1 MLANAEMG
9 DRKGRPYSRGVA
21 RPRPLLIRLPKVTE
35 RGWRPVSGCVK
46 AVKNHES
53 TLKELCE
60 KVISFKIIYDDA
72 AEQIEDLAY
81 FECNNGD
88 TLSAVCELERLA
100 GFFVGFQNK
109 NEEISSDLAQVCL
122 LIGQICQYGAIFDK
136 SIDWINKSIVV
147 DDQNPVAY
155 HSLALSY
162 QSIGDTEAASRSLE
176 QEIIVAPGNYYTY
189 LLLADIYEKNKK
201 HCEFEEILKRLLERD
216 PENIQGLH
224 KLICFYERSLS
235 GLDVEFL
242 RRRLLSRTLN
252 LNRIEAVIRA
262 YHLCRQN
269 SYREAIEFLDNFGS
283 AAPDVSIVHLATAH
297 IYGLMGQFSR
307 KRFELSLFKKKN
319 HGREEIMS
327 IKIGEFA
334 SIFGHEAAQSM
345 RQRLSV
351 VHPVSL

>member
-1 MLANAEMG
+1 MQAEREWKCFG
-9 DRKGRPYSRGVA
+9 INRKVI
-21 RPRPLLIRLPKVTE
+21 IRLPKVTE

-46 AVKNHES
+46 AVKKHEP

-60 KVISFKIIYDDA
+60 KVLSFKIVYGDA

-81 FECNNGD
+81 FECSNGD
-88 TLSAVCELERLA
+88 TQHAISELERLSN
-100 GFFVGFQNK
+100 FFEGFQNK
-109 NEEISSDLAQVCL
+109 TGEIISDLAQIYL
-122 LIGQICQYGAIFDK
+122 LMGQICQYGAIFDK
-136 SIDWINKSIVV
+136 SINWINKSIVV

-162 QSIGDTEAASRSLE
+162 QSIGDTAAASKSLE
-176 QEIIVAPGNYYTY
+176 REITVAPGNYYTY
-189 LLLADIYEKNKK
+189 LLLADIYEKNRKY
-201 HCEFEEILKRLLERD
+201 CEFERVLKRLLERD

-224 KLICFYERSLS
+224 KLICFYEHRSS

-262 YHLCRQN
+262 YHLCRLN
-269 SYREAIEFLDNFGS
+269 NYREAIAFLDNFSS
-283 AAPDVSIVHLATAH
+283 AAPDVSIVHLANAH
-297 IYGLMGQFSR
+297 IYGQTHQYSR

-327 IKIGEFA
+327 MKLNEFA
-334 SIFGHEAAQSM
+334 SIFGKEAGQKI
-345 RQRLSV
+345 RRRLSV